1 MEECGRP
8 DWVARRE
15 EEEAGAIFG
24 AHLDP
29 KGKKEGG
36 GARGGFS
43 PLSGSPPARKSKSGK
58 GKGTLFDIDG
68 DDGSLRSGVSIFGVG
83 GLGEAP
89 CYSERKG
96 GGGTWAVQYSGFELE
111 WIEFLAFPETEEQKG

>member
-1 MEECGRP
+1 MRRGEWGRP

-15 EEEAGAIFG
+15 GEGGGAIFG

-43 PLSGSPPARKSKSGK
+43 PLSDAPPGKEERKWK
-58 GKGTLFDIDG
+58 
-68 DDGSLRSGVSIFGVG
+68 
-83 GLGEAP
+83 
-89 CYSERKG
+89 RKG
-96 GGGTWAVQYSGFELE
+96 GPL
-111 WIEFLAFPETEEQKG
+111 